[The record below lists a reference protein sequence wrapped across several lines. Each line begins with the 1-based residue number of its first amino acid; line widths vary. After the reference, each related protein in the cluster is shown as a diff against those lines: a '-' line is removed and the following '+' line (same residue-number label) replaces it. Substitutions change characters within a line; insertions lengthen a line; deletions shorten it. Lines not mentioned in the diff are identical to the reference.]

1 MRKSMINIQAVYGK
15 YDELIAEFGE
25 QEIQEQISCLLLQCK
40 EFIRRLHAEDVV
52 VVNTR
57 LLTHA
62 VLDYYSDVSR
72 LKSFHKIQNINDIKD
87 LAYKAHWILKRR
99 PLQISVD
106 SQEDDTLTFIN
117 EKFIMSLIS
126 SYFLSDDVA
135 APIVDETLTIYR
147 NFLNSFFYALKFRN
161 LDAQAIELLIL
172 GFCAGCHLGKD
183 EERSTR

>member
-1 MRKSMINIQAVYGK
+1 MINIQAVYGK

-135 APIVDETLTIYR
+135 APIVDETL
-147 NFLNSFFYALKFRN
+147 
-161 LDAQAIELLIL
+161 
-172 GFCAGCHLGKD
+172 
-183 EERSTR
+183 